1 MPRESRARARS
12 GGAWRMSDSDWTF
25 LMEEVQ
31 VREDVYEYDVS
42 EANRILQLERTEEQ
56 WTNVQP
62 CESDGDDNDEDE

>member
-1 MPRESRARARS
+1 
-12 GGAWRMSDSDWTF
+12 MSDSDWTF

-56 WTNVQP
+56 WTNVQEP
-62 CESDGDDNDEDE
+62 CESDGDDDDKDE

>member
-12 GGAWRMSDSDWTF
+12 GGAWRMSDSDWAF

-42 EANRILQLERTEEQ
+42 EANRILQ
-56 WTNVQP
+56 P
-62 CESDGDDNDEDE
+62 